1 MFRDWLKNLD
11 RTNALVAIG
20 VSLIVFFVYLSSM
33 APTVTFWDCGEFIAV
48 SHILGIPHPP
58 GTPLFVLVGRL
69 FAMLPFFADPSARI
83 NFVSVVCSTLT
94 ALFGYLSAVRIMRP
108 WFGADQ
114 SGFSRL
120 IVYAGAAA
128 GALFLAFGRTNWGNA
143 TEAEVYGL
151 SMAMFMGAFWL
162 TMIYH
167 EQQQS
172 PWADALMLLVIYI
185 TFLGI
190 GAHPTTFLV
199 LPICALYFII
209 RKESPPWVWF
219 VTAVYVFFELYL
231 IFALSSRTHEVG
243 YFVPVVVSFVLFL
256 FYVFSLEQV
265 PRIVLMYAAGFL
277 LAITPVY
284 AVLLSAFS
292 RNLGAAAVPAPAENL
307 AATTIGLVGLA
318 ALVILSLWQLARYLS
333 GGRNGSTEPQSTL
346 ALALFGVG
354 AGLMAVLLLTG
365 LRGYALFGV
374 LTVLLTAALAF
385 AVRQH
390 LRWMILI
397 AIIGV
402 SLVALGQSPFLFGS
416 IAALVAVVIGGSFL
430 RLEAWK
436 TALLIVVAAWIGF
449 SVHLYIPI
457 RSAQNPYIN
466 ENNPSQSL
474 TSFVNYLERKQYGSE
489 SMTSRMFTRRGEW
502 ENQFG
507 NYRRMGFW
515 GFFSDQYGLTGPR
528 FLVAFVLGLFGIWE
542 AIRRRSRVGL
552 GFATL
557 ILVCSIGLVLYMNFA
572 DGTRQHPVTGAD
584 YTEVRDRDYFWTP
597 AFVLFGL
604 AIGLGLTA
612 AVQYLREITAS
623 MNAGLRKVI
632 AGASLVLFLL
642 PIYAVAHNYHEMD
655 RSRNYMAFDYAWN
668 LLQSADQNAIFF
680 TYGDNDTFPLWCLQE
695 AHRIRKDVSVINLSL
710 AGMKW
715 YHKQVR
721 DYMGIDIGMDDRA
734 IDAITPY
741 RTEDGRVF
749 QISDQLVNAI
759 IENNHGRRPI
769 NYSITVPTDG
779 RKYQGGSADDHLR
792 LVGLKWR
799 WKDTPNGRDV
809 ATGESVQLLTNPET
823 FRMRGLNDPTMYK
836 DDNMLRL
843 SINYG
848 QSFVVVGDT
857 LRRARQYADAERL
870 ALYGLDIIPY
880 SSDLI
885 NFLATLYA
893 EQGKVGPL
901 ADLIS
906 NSTEGDRKWLT
917 TLLARAKRKAGAKQ
931 EAELLLT
938 QVLTPNPTY
947 RAAFEELAR
956 LYFEDNQFVK
966 LRDLCDTWL
975 KTSPNDKDVRQI
987 RDDITR
993 QMTGQMAPP
1002 TEKK

>member
-1 MFRDWLKNLD
+1 MCRDWLKNLD

-20 VSLIVFFVYLSSM
+20 VSLIVFFVYLSTM

-58 GTPLFVLVGRL
+58 GTPLFVLVGRV
-69 FAMLPFFADPSARI
+69 FAMLPFFADASARI

-108 WFGADQ
+108 WFGGDQ
-114 SGFSRL
+114 STFARL
-120 IVYAGAAA
+120 IMYAGAAA

-167 EQQQS
+167 EQRQS
-172 PWADALMLLVIYI
+172 SWADCLMLAVVYL

-199 LPICALYFII
+199 LPICALFFII
-209 RKESPPWVWF
+209 RKDSPTWVWF
-219 VTAVYVFFELYL
+219 VTAIYVFFELYL
-231 IFALSSRTHEVG
+231 IFALSSRSHEVG
-243 YFVPVVVSFVLFL
+243 YFVPVVVGFVLFL

-265 PRIVLMYAAGFL
+265 PRTVLLYAAGFL
-277 LAITPVY
+277 VAIAPVY
-284 AVLLSAFS
+284 SVVFGAFRGTLMGPS
-292 RNLGAAAVPAPAENL
+292 VSSPAESSI
-307 AATTIGLVGLA
+307 AVTIGLIGLA
-318 ALVILSLWQLARYLS
+318 ALVILSLWQLSRFF
-333 GGRNGSTEPQSTL
+333 GSRKSKTSEPQSTL
-346 ALALFGVG
+346 VLALFGIG
-354 AGLMAVLLLTG
+354 AGVMALLLLTG

-374 LTVLLTAALAF
+374 FTILLTAALAL
-385 AVRQH
+385 AVRQY

-402 SLVALGQSPFLFGS
+402 SLVALGQSPFLYGS
-416 IAALVAVVIGGSFL
+416 LAAIAVAVLVGASL
-430 RLEAWK
+430 RMEAWK
-436 TALLIVVAAWIGF
+436 TALLIVIAAWMGF

-466 ENNPSQSL
+466 ENNPSQNL
-474 TSFVNYLERKQYGSE
+474 TSFVNYLERKQYGAE
-489 SMTSRMFTRRGEW
+489 SMTSRMFNRRGEW

-515 GFFSDQYGLTGPR
+515 GFFSEQYGLNGPR
-528 FLVAFVLGLFGIWE
+528 FLVVFVLGLFGLWE
-542 AIRRRSRVGL
+542 AIRRRPQVGL
-552 GFATL
+552 GLATL
-557 ILVCSIGLVLYMNFA
+557 VLICSIGLVLYMNFA

-584 YTEVRDRDYFWTP
+584 YIEVRDRDYFWTP

-604 AIGLGLTA
+604 AVGLGLTA
-612 AVQYLREITAS
+612 AVQYLREVTAS
-623 MNAGLRKVI
+623 MNAALRKII

-642 PIYAVAHNYHEMD
+642 PTYAIAHNYHEMD
-655 RSRNYMAFDYAWN
+655 RSRNYIAFDYAWN
-668 LLQSADQNAIFF
+668 LLQSADTNAVFF

-695 AHRIRKDVSVINLSL
+695 AHGIRKDVSNINLSL

-721 DYMGIDIGMDDRA
+721 DYMKIDIGLDDRA
-734 IDAITPY
+734 IDAIVPY

-759 IENNHGRRPI
+759 IDNNRGRRPI
-769 NYSITVPTDG
+769 NYSITVPTDS
-779 RKYQGGSADDHLR
+779 RKYQGASADDHLR

-809 ATGESVQLLTNPET
+809 ATEESVQLLTNPET
-823 FRMRGLNDPTMYK
+823 FRMRGLNDPTLYK
-836 DDNMLRL
+836 DDNTLRL

-857 LRRARQYADAERL
+857 LRRARQYAEAERL
-870 ALYGLDIIPY
+870 ALYGYGLVPY

-901 ADLIS
+901 ADLI
-906 NSTEGDRKWLT
+906 NGTTEGDRKWIT
-917 TLLARAKRKAGAKQ
+917 TLLARARRKTGAKQ
-931 EAELLLT
+931 EAEALLS
-938 QVLTPNPTY
+938 QVLTTNPTY
-947 RAAFEELAR
+947 RPAFEELAR
-956 LYFEDNQFVK
+956 LYFEDEQFIE
-966 LRDLCDTWL
+966 LRGLCDTWL

-993 QMTGQMAPP
+993 QMTGQTAAPA
-1002 TEKK
+1002 EKK